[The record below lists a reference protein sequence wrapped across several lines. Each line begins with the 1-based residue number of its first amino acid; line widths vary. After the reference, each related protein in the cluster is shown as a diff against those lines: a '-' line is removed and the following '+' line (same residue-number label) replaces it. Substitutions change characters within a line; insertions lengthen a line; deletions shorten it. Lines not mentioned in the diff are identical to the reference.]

1 MKAESVLFRE
11 PGERLLPPNVLVQ
24 IRSVR
29 GRPPLEFRLRVRC
42 PEDVEVLRRKNLPLY
57 LLTSETVTALGYP
70 IRFPPELVVA
80 RSLLSALETEY
91 RTIPFVSEEAVI
103 RPRIEDVALAFLTLR
118 PIASRVL
125 LERNRHEV
133 DPTYLLK
140 RVLTENLEA
149 PATYARFFD
158 LAPALPHVGPS
169 VPEAALER
177 EFRKNRPTGRI
188 P

>member
-91 RTIPFVSEEAVI
+91 PDNPV
-103 RPRIEDVALAFLTLR
+103 
-118 PIASRVL
+118 
-125 LERNRHEV
+125 
-133 DPTYLLK
+133 
-140 RVLTENLEA
+140 
-149 PATYARFFD
+149 RFGGGGHSSQD
-158 LAPALPHVGPS
+158 
-169 VPEAALER
+169 
-177 EFRKNRPTGRI
+177 
-188 P
+188 